1 MAPALTLRALA
12 SRKFETAH
20 LHSKKRNCTDFLH
33 SETVT
38 VTKEGPTV
46 YVTVGSAAPTGTS
59 SVPLAANAAVPTAAS
74 ESSPESSAPASTG
87 DDSED
92 DDTCEEDGED
102 ADSSADGE
110 DDTCDEEPEETVT
123 ATVVPVPTGSNGTGS
138 AYPTGAALKNRFA
151 KMY

>member
-1 MAPALTLRALA
+1 MRPVSLRLLILTR
-12 SRKFETAH
+12 
-20 LHSKKRNCTDFLH
+20 KRNLTNLAH

-46 YVTVGSAAPTGTS
+46 YVTVGQASPTGAS

-74 ESSPESSAPASTG
+74 ASAPEASAPASSG

-92 DDTCEEDGED
+92 DDTCEEDGSDET
-102 ADSSADGE
+102 SPVDGE

>member
-1 MAPALTLRALA
+1 MRLLALA
-12 SRKFETAH
+12 RR
-20 LHSKKRNCTDFLH
+20 RNLANLIH

-46 YVTVGSAAPTGTS
+46 YVTVGQAAPTGTS
-59 SVPLAANAAVPTAAS
+59 TVPLAANAAVPTGD
-74 ESSPESSAPASTG
+74 SSAAAVPSAAATG
-87 DDSED
+87 DDSAED
-92 DDTCEEDGED
+92 DDTCEEDGEGDETSPD
-102 ADSSADGE
+102 AGE
-110 DDTCDEEPEETVT
+110 DDDTCDEEPEETVT

>member
-1 MAPALTLRALA
+1 M
-12 SRKFETAH
+12 
-20 LHSKKRNCTDFLH
+20 LH

-46 YVTVGSAAPTGTS
+46 YVTVGQAAPTGAS
-59 SVPLAANAAVPTAAS
+59 ASQPPLAANAAVPTAAS
-74 ESSPESSAPASTG
+74 AASPEASGATSTG

-92 DDTCEEDGED
+92 DDTCEEDGEG
-102 ADSSADGE
+102 ADETSPVDGD

-123 ATVVPVPTGSNGTGS
+123 ATVIPVPTGSNGTGS

>member
-1 MAPALTLRALA
+1 MLRALA

-20 LHSKKRNCTDFLH
+20 FHLKTRNLTNSLH

-46 YVTVGSAAPTGTS
+46 YVTVAPTGTS

-74 ESSPESSAPASTG
+74 ASAPESSAPASTG

-92 DDTCEEDGED
+92 DDTCEDDGED
-102 ADSSADGE
+102 ETSPADGE

-138 AYPTGAALKNRFA
+138 AFPTGAALKNRFA
-151 KMY
+151 KMH

>member
-1 MAPALTLRALA
+1 M
-12 SRKFETAH
+12 
-20 LHSKKRNCTDFLH
+20 
-33 SETVT
+33 
-38 VTKEGPTV
+38 
-46 YVTVGSAAPTGTS
+46 TVGQASPTGTS

-74 ESSPESSAPASTG
+74 SAAPEASAPASG
-87 DDSED
+87 ED
-92 DDTCEEDGED
+92 DDTCEEDGEGSD
-102 ADSSADGE
+102 ESADGE

>member
-1 MAPALTLRALA
+1 M
-12 SRKFETAH
+12 
-20 LHSKKRNCTDFLH
+20 LH

-46 YVTVGSAAPTGTS
+46 YVTVGQTTPTGAS
-59 SVPLAANAAVPTAAS
+59 QPPLAANAAVPTAAS
-74 ESSPESSAPASTG
+74 AASPEASGATSTG
-87 DDSED
+87 DDSAED
-92 DDTCEEDGED
+92 DDTCEEDGEG
-102 ADSSADGE
+102 ADETSPVDGD

-123 ATVVPVPTGSNGTGS
+123 ATVIPVPTGSNGTGS

>member
-1 MAPALTLRALA
+1 MLRALA

-20 LHSKKRNCTDFLH
+20 VHLKTRRLTNSLN

-46 YVTVGSAAPTGTS
+46 YVTVGQAAPTGTS

-102 ADSSADGE
+102 ASDSSADGE

>member
-1 MAPALTLRALA
+1 M
-12 SRKFETAH
+12 
-20 LHSKKRNCTDFLH
+20 LH

-46 YVTVGSAAPTGTS
+46 YVTVNGASPTGAS
-59 SVPLAANAAVPTAAS
+59 QPPLAANAAVPTAAS
-74 ESSPESSAPASTG
+74 AASPEASGATSTG
-87 DDSED
+87 DDSAED
-92 DDTCEEDGED
+92 
-102 ADSSADGE
+102 

-123 ATVVPVPTGSNGTGS
+123 ATVIPVPTGSNGTGS